1 MEGVFRALY
10 SSISYD
16 ELNRRKYNNTIDLM
30 VMLKVGLDYRWKI
43 LAFSIANSLKRL
55 TRVLSH
61 IGIDSS
67 AGSLLSA

>member
-30 VMLKVGLDYRWKI
+30 VMLKVGLD
-43 LAFSIANSLKRL
+43 
-55 TRVLSH
+55 RVLSH

>member
-10 SSISYD
+10 SSFSYD
-16 ELNRRKYNNTIDLM
+16 KLNRRMYNTIDLM

-43 LAFSIANSLKRL
+43 LAFSIVNSLKRL